1 LPDGRGRNPELIQA
15 GRARW
20 YQPDVRQDST
30 WAKLEAEVQMLA
42 D

>member
-1 LPDGRGRNPELIQA
+1 MQA

-20 YQPDVRQDST
+20 YQPDARQDST